1 MQIAQQMHPAALVLA
16 RVDVVARVEVTD
28 QMAPKRA
35 AQQAFRHS
43 PRPRR
48 VIFVVPDRLLT
59 WRAKRPD
66 IPTLARFPPTGLIRM
81 QDRTGSRLDFEPVQ
95 FRLRGAPHMM
105 EQLTNLADADAQLVE
120 GLQVGLNAAERQA
133 QGMTQEGDQ
142 AGGALRGRHWSS
154 TCPRKSSFGACQR
167 LHQAHQRLITWCSIT
182 STGCGS
188 GISITWRRRA
198 RVPPG
203 RRWPQSGQRS
213 KACCSMRVGGSKRR
227 A

>member
-133 QGMTQEGDQ
+133 QRMTQEGDQ
-142 AGGALRGRHWSS
+142 AGDAHAQATLVQHLPAQVEVRCLPALA
-154 TCPRKSSFGACQR
+154 PRAPALDHLMLDDLDR
-167 LHQAHQRLITWCSIT
+167 LRFWDLDHLAAASEGPPC
-182 STGCGS
+182 
-188 GISITWRRRA
+188 RRC
-198 RVPPG
+198 
-203 RRWPQSGQRS
+203 PQSGQRS
-213 KACCSMRVGGSKRR
+213 R
-227 A
+227 